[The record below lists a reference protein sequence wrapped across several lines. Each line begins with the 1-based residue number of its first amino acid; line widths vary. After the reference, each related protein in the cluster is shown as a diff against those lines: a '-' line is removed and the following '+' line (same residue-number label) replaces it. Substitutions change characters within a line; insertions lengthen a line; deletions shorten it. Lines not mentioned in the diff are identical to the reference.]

1 MDHQTL
7 PLMTSAQSAGKES
20 VQALCAHVFAVF
32 TGLQGTVYINKAKVL
47 SVNIIST
54 NGVIHIIDRLLSPQN
69 LLITP
74 KDASGRVL
82 VGTPPSPSSR

>member
-1 MDHQTL
+1 
-7 PLMTSAQSAGKES
+7 MTSAGSVGKES
-20 VQALCAHVFAVF
+20 VPALCAHVYVF
-32 TGLQGTVYINKAKVL
+32 VGLQGAVYINNKAKVL
-47 SVNIIST
+47 SGDIIST

-69 LLITP
+69 LLVTP